1 MDNYLEEIF
10 KNNIDKN
17 KVKTVFELGSRDLID
32 AIKLQQYFNC
42 DVYSFECNPDCLT
55 ICKTNYDKLNEI
67 TKKSINFIEFA
78 VSTIDGYIKF
88 YPFDL
93 NKYNN
98 MGASSC
104 LKIDFSN
111 RSKWDPDY
119 NRPNPKKKLLFH
131 LLD

>member
-1 MDNYLEEIF
+1 MDNYLEDIF

-55 ICKTNYDKLNEI
+55 ICKTNYEKLNEL
-67 TKKSINFIEFA
+67 TKKSITFIDFA
-78 VSTIDGYIKF
+78 VSTIDGNIKF
-88 YPFDL
+88 YSFEI
-93 NKYNN
+93 NKYNI
-98 MGASSC
+98 GASSC

-119 NRPNPKKKLLFH
+119 NRPKFFCRFFSVF
-131 LLD
+131 